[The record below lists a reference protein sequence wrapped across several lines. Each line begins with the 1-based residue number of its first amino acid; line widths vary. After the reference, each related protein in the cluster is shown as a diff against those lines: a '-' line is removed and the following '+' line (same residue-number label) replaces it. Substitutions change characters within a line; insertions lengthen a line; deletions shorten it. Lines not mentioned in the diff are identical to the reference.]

1 MPGTTLSSLMPV
13 VALSLLA
20 TMGSAGAAAPTAPI
34 TIKADTFRCITQMTP
49 VRGFYVDNLL
59 GDLQGTLKV
68 ARSPTGGVYPPGS
81 VVQLIPTEV
90 MVKQPA
96 GTNPATRD
104 WEFFELD
111 ITDKG
116 AATFRSRGFTNV
128 VNRFGGNCLGCHVA
142 ARPEWDMICEQNH
155 GCAPVPLTRAM
166 IEALQRSDARCSPR
180 NELRPQDIEALKLLA
195 PPPTPP
201 PGPQRK

>member
-1 MPGTTLSSLMPV
+1 MNAIFSRLSSRHSLWLLTS
-13 VALSLLA
+13 ALWVMLA
-20 TMGSAGAAAPTAPI
+20 PAQAAAPAAAI
-34 TIKADTFRCITQMTP
+34 EAGTFRCITQMTP

-68 ARSPTGGVYPPGS
+68 ARSTTGGVYPPGS

-96 GTNPATRD
+96 GTNPATKD

-111 ITDKG
+111 ISDKG
-116 AATFRSRGFTNV
+116 VATFRGRGFTNV

-142 ARPEWDMICEQNH
+142 ARPEWDMICEQGH

-166 IEALQRSDARCSPR
+166 IEALQRSDARCSPP
-180 NELRPQDIEALKLLA
+180 NVLRPQDIEALKLLA
-195 PPPTPP
+195 PPPQAPAA
-201 PGPQRK
+201 R

>member
-1 MPGTTLSSLMPV
+1 MQMPRSTVSV
-13 VALSLLA
+13 VVPFAALSLFAMLIPA
-20 TMGSAGAAAPTAPI
+20 QAAAPAAPI
-34 TIKADTFRCITQMTP
+34 TISAGTFRCITQMTP

-68 ARSPTGGVYPPGS
+68 ARSTNGGVYPAGS

-111 ITDKG
+111 ITEKG
-116 AATFRSRGFTNV
+116 AASFRGRGFTNV

-180 NELRPQDIEALKLLA
+180 NELRPQDVEALKLLA
-195 PPPTPP
+195 PPPQ
-201 PGPQRK
+201 GPQRQ

>member
-1 MPGTTLSSLMPV
+1 MRDTRIIP
-13 VALSLLA
+13 ALQATIIAMAGLLVTA
-20 TMGSAGAAAPTAPI
+20 EAAAPPQPI
-34 TIKADTFRCITQMTP
+34 PIDAGTFRCVTQMTP

-59 GDLQGTLKV
+59 GNLEGTLQV

-96 GTNPATRD
+96 GTSPATKD

-116 AATFRSRGFTNV
+116 VATFRGRGFTNV
-128 VNRFGGNCLGCHVA
+128 VNRFGGNCLGCHAA

-166 IEALQRSDARCSPR
+166 IEALQRSDARCVPP
-180 NELRPQDIEALKLLA
+180 NVLRPRTSR
-195 PPPTPP
+195 P
-201 PGPQRK
+201 

>member
-1 MPGTTLSSLMPV
+1 MPRTTISALLPG

-20 TMGSAGAAAPTAPI
+20 AMNQAWAAAPTAPI

-49 VRGFYVDNLL
+49 VRGFFVDNLL

-116 AATFRSRGFTNV
+116 AATFRGRGFTNV
-128 VNRFGGNCLGCHVA
+128 VNRFGGNCLGCHAA

-195 PPPTPP
+195 PPPTP
-201 PGPQRK
+201 GPAG